1 MAQQYKPGEIVP
13 RDGRVECKQFNGTR
27 DNVKKGTKFAPCDH
41 WRDHHGKDCT
51 WEYID

>member
-13 RDGRVECKQFNGTR
+13 RTGEVKCTQKNGVRDHVE
-27 DNVKKGTKFAPCDH
+27 KGTKFAPCMHWGDH
-41 WRDHHGKDCT
+41 NGKDCT